1 MSNFKFSKFIKK
13 SYFWIFS
20 IIILLY
26 SFNRVSHNPRSVIW
40 SDSEGYYKYLPGLF
54 VIQDIHK
61 IPEGSIWPTYNDKG
75 EYMIKYS
82 SGVAIL
88 QLPFF
93 LVGLLIQVLLGINY
107 HDIFNDYYAWSVQIA
122 GLFYGLLGIYL
133 LKDFLKSLN
142 TYIQIL
148 TISAVLFGTNFF
160 YYLTNEAGMSH
171 VYSFFLLILFVRQ
184 TKTFYIDISLKKTI
198 FIGLTLGLI
207 TLIRP
212 TNILIF
218 LLFAFWDI
226 NSFEDFKNRIL
237 LFSSKWH
244 LILVIGICS
253 FIVFIPQFFYWYE
266 MTGNWIFYSYTE
278 EGFNY
283 LKSPKFLDILFDT
296 RNGLFI
302 FTPMALLYFAAL
314 YKTLSFKEIPS
325 KSILFI
331 TIIWMYLFASWWCWW
346 FGGSLGYRSFIEI
359 YALLSIPLGYYL
371 QYLWKHSKI
380 KLTVISLFIGLFCYY
395 NIAITR
401 LYISSGKM
409 WDQDGWVWEKSKIDW
424 IIDEIF

>member
-1 MSNFKFSKFIKK
+1 MKGFLFTKYLKK
-13 SYFWIFS
+13 SFFWFFCVIVLF
-20 IIILLY
+20 Y
-26 SFNRVSHNPRSVIW
+26 SFNKVSNNPRSVIW

-54 VIQDIHK
+54 VIQDMHK
-61 IPEGSIWPTYNDKG
+61 IPQGSIWPAYNDKG

-93 LVGLLIQVLLGINY
+93 LVGLLIQVLLGLNY

-133 LKDFLKSLN
+133 LKNFLKDLN
-142 TYIQIL
+142 LYIQIL

-171 VYSFFLLILFVRQ
+171 IYSFFLFILFVRL
-184 TKTFYIDISLKKTI
+184 TKEFYEDASLKKTV

-212 TNILIF
+212 TNIIIAIIFIFWNINSLEELKKRVLF
-218 LLFAFWDI
+218 LL
-226 NSFEDFKNRIL
+226 
-237 LFSSKWH
+237 SKWN
-244 LILVIGICS
+244 LILIMAISSFVI
-253 FIVFIPQFFYWYE
+253 FIPQFLYWYE

-278 EGFNY
+278 EGFDY
-283 LKSPKFLDILFDT
+283 LKSPKFFDILFDT
-296 RNGLFI
+296 RNGLII
-302 FTPMALLYFAAL
+302 FTPMALIYFAAL
-314 YKTLSFKEIPS
+314 YKTLNFKKIPS
-325 KSILFI
+325 KTIFLT

-346 FGGSLGYRSFIEI
+346 FGGALGYRSFIEI

-371 QYLWKHSKI
+371 QHLWNYSKR
-380 KLTVISLFIGLFCYY
+380 KLVIFSLLIGLFCYY
-395 NIAITR
+395 NIGVTQ
-401 LYISSGKM
+401 LYIRSGKM
-409 WDQDGWVWEKSKIDW
+409 WDQNGWIWDKSKIDW
-424 IIDEIF
+424 IIEEVF